1 MESMASMQAAFN
13 RLALLL
19 LATAALG
26 GCQSPGRGGGN
37 AVEFGIPPLKPGV
50 YDVKMVD
57 SRPVATKEPPADFPP
72 ELLREGVLGKAL
84 IVVTVRANGTTTDAS
99 IVMADDILFGD
110 SAVSAIG
117 KWQFTPAKLNGA
129 AVDCRITVPFYFSN
143 PWGSS
148 QLDPALS
155 TPPPNFPEGF
165 LHPGADASGSSSQPG
180 PIEHH

>member
-1 MESMASMQAAFN
+1 MGSMASMPAALK
-13 RLALLL
+13 RLALLP
-19 LATAALG
+19 LAAAALG

-50 YDVKMVD
+50 YDVKSVD

-110 SAVSAIG
+110 SAVAAIE
-117 KWQFTPAKLNGA
+117 KWQFTPAKLKGA
-129 AVDCRITVPFYFSN
+129 AVDCRILVPFYFSN

-148 QLDPALS
+148 QLDPSLS
-155 TPPPNFPEGF
+155 TPPPDFPEGV
-165 LHPGADASGSSSQPG
+165 LNPGSGSNGPSSQPA